1 VRVRSRHFV
10 SYILVGDSDFHLQLG
25 ISAHRAC
32 YFLHGGRRYING
44 HHHHHHHHHDDDDD
58 DDDVHLYSAVLHV
71 ENNMLGAHLSQ
82 VASGNH
88 CRLPIYS

>member
-1 VRVRSRHFV
+1 MNEFFASDVRF
-10 SYILVGDSDFHLQLG
+10 YIVPYLTLVE
-25 ISAHRAC
+25 RAQ
-32 YFLHGGRRYING
+32 RRTV
-44 HHHHHHHHHDDDDD
+44 DLFTSVLPFRERERDDDD

-88 CRLPIYS
+88 CRLPIYN